1 MTAPVSAYIAA
12 QKCNYTIKMTSSKE
26 QENGVIVE
34 KDCGKKGKTTYTAK
48 DGNVCKQFP
57 ASDGSTSEM
66 CWYGEN
72 YQKTMMKQ
80 DANRAA
86 KVLQNH
92 LERIGSESAENDALE
107 VDYMRQQIWLHGTK
121 KAKK

>member
-1 MTAPVSAYIAA
+1 
-12 QKCNYTIKMTSSKE
+12 
-26 QENGVIVE
+26 
-34 KDCGKKGKTTYTAK
+34 
-48 DGNVCKQFP
+48 
-57 ASDGSTSEM
+57 
-66 CWYGEN
+66 
-72 YQKTMMKQ
+72 MKQ